1 MTRAKGEKRL
11 TIGSRAVAV
20 GIMQAFIDAACQDAG
35 VADSELYAYS
45 GPVAEEMVRLAWD
58 VEYKPTAERLVITID
73 AGVTGSDKMRS
84 TPEDRGPADPVAG
97 KDYEANAT
105 P

>member
-1 MTRAKGEKRL
+1 MTRSKGQKRL

-20 GIMQAFIDAACQDAG
+20 AI
-35 VADSELYAYS
+35 
-45 GPVAEEMVRLAWD
+45 VAEAIRAVAHSGSPIGDDITMYAHELADEFVELAWD

-84 TPEDRGPADPVAG
+84 TPEDAPPRTGDDVRDIPR
-97 KDYEANAT
+97 T